1 MKTRVIFAISMLM
14 TAFAFG
20 QNQDLQEIKVT
31 APQFQSDFFHKVNDF
46 LLSGIEYPIESIKA
60 GNEGTEVI
68 KFVVTPKGN
77 VTDIKVVNSV
87 SDIIDQEVIRILEV
101 SNGKWI
107 PGTANGEP
115 VAMEKEVSVVFKISE
130 KSDFVAKAKS
140 YLELGNKMLF
150 VSNKPEKALKY
161 IDKSITLLPNEET
174 LLAVRGLCKYEIGD
188 NEGAQRDWNRIKIL
202 IERNATESSV
212 ETVVNYTKLRGYNE
226 MMSFVK
232 NSL

>member
-1 MKTRVIFAISMLM
+1 MKTRVIFAISMLI
-14 TAFAFG
+14 AAIAFG
-20 QNQDLQEIKVT
+20 QNQDLQEIRVT
-31 APQFQSDFFHKVNDF
+31 APQFRSEFFQNINDF
-46 LLSGIEYPIESIKA
+46 LLSGIEYPVESVKA

-68 KFVVTPKGN
+68 QFVVTPKGN
-77 VTDIKVVNSV
+77 VTDITVINSV

-130 KSDFVAKAKS
+130 KSDFVAKAKG

-150 VSNKPEKALKY
+150 ENNKPEKALKY
-161 IDKSITLLPNEET
+161 FDKSITLLPNEET

-202 IERNATESSV
+202 TERNAAESLI
-212 ETVVNYTKLRGYNE
+212 ETAVNYAKLNGYPE
-226 MMSFVK
+226 MMTIVNK
-232 NSL
+232 